1 MCSVIFTE
9 YLVSRYTCKKG
20 KDATAPSLEGLIY
33 LYFFKLQAP
42 PYKNLSGIQFPGT
55 ATL

>member
-20 KDATAPSLEGLIY
+20 KDAAPLSLGGLIY